1 MKTILAL
8 DLGKFKTVSC
18 LLTEDHASI
27 PVFKTIMTNPKTFEQ
42 FLLDVKPSL
51 LVLEA
56 CGLSGWVVDL
66 ARKLGVEVLVAH
78 PGGEAWQWGKV
89 KRKTDKDDALKL
101 SQMARNNE
109 IDSVHVPSPEHRQ
122 FQQLVRYRKKLQ
134 SQAIATQNAIR
145 SNLMTQGEECAA
157 GKIAWSKSY
166 IENDLGKLRKSFE
179 ECTASEYWRG
189 TLDVQLTHL
198 VATLKLM
205 RGIEKQLAFISKPD
219 PRIEI
224 VQSIPGVGVVGSQ
237 VIVAHIDDA
246 KRFKSARK
254 VSSYAG
260 LAPKKWQS
268 GKMDRQNRISRRGPR
283 LLRSVLT
290 EVAWCAIRFNPHFK
304 ALYDR
309 VRGGSK
315 SRKKQAIIAVARKI
329 LVTAWAML
337 RDGKNWSPPQA
348 KLMVQAD
355 PKLASA
361 STA

>member
-1 MKTILAL
+1 M
-8 DLGKFKTVSC
+8 
-18 LLTEDHASI
+18 
-27 PVFKTIMTNPKTFEQ
+27 
-42 FLLDVKPSL
+42 
-51 LVLEA
+51 
-56 CGLSGWVVDL
+56 
-66 ARKLGVEVLVAH
+66 
-78 PGGEAWQWGKV
+78 
-89 KRKTDKDDALKL
+89 
-101 SQMARNNE
+101 
-109 IDSVHVPSPEHRQ
+109 
-122 FQQLVRYRKKLQ
+122 
-134 SQAIATQNAIR
+134 
-145 SNLMTQGEECAA
+145 
-157 GKIAWSKSY
+157 
-166 IENDLGKLRKSFE
+166 
-179 ECTASEYWRG
+179 
-189 TLDVQLTHL
+189 QLTHL

-224 VQSIPGVGVVGSQ
+224 VKSIPGVGVVGSQ

-246 KRFKSARK
+246 KRFESARK

-290 EVAWCAIRFNPHFK
+290 EVAWCAIRFDPHFK
-304 ALYDR
+304 AVYDR